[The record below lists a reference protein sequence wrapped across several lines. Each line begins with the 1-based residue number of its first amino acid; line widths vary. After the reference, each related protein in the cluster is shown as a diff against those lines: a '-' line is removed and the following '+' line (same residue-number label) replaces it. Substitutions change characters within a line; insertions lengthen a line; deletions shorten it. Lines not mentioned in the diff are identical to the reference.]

1 MKRVAV
7 LGVLSLSMAMAGAAS
22 ANPTV
27 GKSTKSGVRVVAGA
41 KMLSL
46 AEKSDV
52 TGKGDCCGCSCTPET
67 PPVPQDEKPGYGF
80 GTTGHY
86 GPPGQGFNPSSEGG
100 PTWRGWRL
108 TNSTTTP
115 AGHHLPGQ
123 ALVRP

>member
-22 ANPTV
+22 ASPTTGAAKATV
-27 GKSTKSGVRVVAGA
+27 GKSGVRVVAGA

-46 AEKSDV
+46 AEKMDV
-52 TGKGDCCGCSCTPET
+52 TGKGDCCGCSCTP
-67 PPVPQDEKPGYGF
+67 PPLPQDEKPGYGF

-100 PTWRGWRL
+100 PTWRG
-108 TNSTTTP
+108 
-115 AGHHLPGQ
+115 
-123 ALVRP
+123 